1 MENPYRFFA
10 DKDKKGNWRYFEAK
24 TYLLELQVS
33 HALVAM
39 AKKEST
45 LSYTDKECDD
55 LIKDYENDNEIEL
68 GEEQK
73 EAVKKTLKN
82 RVSIITGGPG
92 RGKTTIE
99 DIIIKGWKAKGGKT
113 ILLAPTGR
121 AAQRMTQATEEE
133 AKTIQRKL
141 LAYETGCDEESYFLP
156 TLVLVDEMSM
166 CTLQLLARLINFSKA
181 GDIHFTF
188 IGDANQLPCIGLGD
202 VFKDMIKSGLIPC
215 TKLLKCYR
223 NAGAI
228 SYNSDIINNGGMMR
242 DFKKDNT
249 FKLVTMESV
258 ESVQETIINLYGKMK
273 ERFKPDEIGIIVP
286 CRKSGKTC
294 ANELN
299 RLIQEKYNLF
309 TGKKNE
315 IHYKDKLFRVNDRI
329 IHTRNCYNM
338 QYEDRYGIGLGVFN
352 GETGTITKIDPYAKI
367 IYVQFDGDDEKQVI
381 YDFEHMKFLELAYAI
396 TVHKAQGSEYKCVIS
411 AFVNGDYNLLC
422 RNMIYTAETRAKEL
436 MILLGSNKA
445 IAMAISNAYVEDDN
459 GVHNYLSSNSSR
471 DKLVYACL
479 QRNRDEN
486 GNGRIDAAEV
496 KWYPAAINQLTDIWM
511 GKDALP
517 SEAHLYQNG
526 DVKYRRYLSSDGQEL
541 YAEEGSSI
549 GGYKFTYANSLP
561 GSISAPT
568 RYDYRCVRNLGMSE
582 GVPAKTTIPQP
593 YVQHDERGKMFTLTY
608 MASVS
613 VRGVGDFATDE
624 LANHTELDLTNRPY
638 LKFEYKDAENISL
651 TWEQVNRLVDQH
663 KSPCAKYNTGGQI
676 GWRLPNQRELSIMA
690 AWCDNTGWGGSTH
703 CQTRTGA
710 SPFMTGKGSTS
721 GHSGGYHFMTLP
733 SGGFKGPVRCVR
745 DVK

>member
-1 MENPYRFFA
+1 
-10 DKDKKGNWRYFEAK
+10 
-24 TYLLELQVS
+24 
-33 HALVAM
+33 
-39 AKKEST
+39 
-45 LSYTDKECDD
+45 
-55 LIKDYENDNEIEL
+55 
-68 GEEQK
+68 
-73 EAVKKTLKN
+73 
-82 RVSIITGGPG
+82 
-92 RGKTTIE
+92 
-99 DIIIKGWKAKGGKT
+99 
-113 ILLAPTGR
+113 
-121 AAQRMTQATEEE
+121 
-133 AKTIQRKL
+133 
-141 LAYETGCDEESYFLP
+141 
-156 TLVLVDEMSM
+156 
-166 CTLQLLARLINFSKA
+166 
-181 GDIHFTF
+181 
-188 IGDANQLPCIGLGD
+188 
-202 VFKDMIKSGLIPC
+202 MIKSGLIPC

-445 IAMAISNAYVEDDN
+445 IAMAISNAYVEMRN
-459 GVHNYLSSNSSR
+459 TT
-471 DKLVYACL
+471 VYERIREFWDTDSEENDVID
-479 QRNRDEN
+479 RN
-486 GNGRIDAAEV
+486 
-496 KWYPAAINQLTDIWM
+496 
-511 GKDALP
+511 
-517 SEAHLYQNG
+517 
-526 DVKYRRYLSSDGQEL
+526 EL
-541 YAEEGSSI
+541 YENTE
-549 GGYKFTYANSLP
+549 
-561 GSISAPT
+561 
-568 RYDYRCVRNLGMSE
+568 
-582 GVPAKTTIPQP
+582 
-593 YVQHDERGKMFTLTY
+593 
-608 MASVS
+608 
-613 VRGVGDFATDE
+613 DFDVLDIVTD
-624 LANHTELDLTNRPY
+624 
-638 LKFEYKDAENISL
+638 KK
-651 TWEQVNRLVDQH
+651 
-663 KSPCAKYNTGGQI
+663 G
-676 GWRLPNQRELSIMA
+676 A
-690 AWCDNTGWGGSTH
+690 A
-703 CQTRTGA
+703 
-710 SPFMTGKGSTS
+710 
-721 GHSGGYHFMTLP
+721 
-733 SGGFKGPVRCVR
+733 
-745 DVK
+745 